1 MNISFDFDR
10 TEIDRFFFYWKNLGI
25 SEKKKKKKHG
35 RSHGHSIYHSL
46 NRDNDHSWVRVHG
59 EGINREW
66 SRALYYDRRN

>member
-46 NRDNDHSWVRVHG
+46 NRDNDHS
-59 EGINREW
+59 
-66 SRALYYDRRN
+66 

>member
-25 SEKKKKKKHG
+25 SEKKKKKHG

-46 NRDNDHSWVRVHG
+46 NRDNDHS
-59 EGINREW
+59 
-66 SRALYYDRRN
+66 